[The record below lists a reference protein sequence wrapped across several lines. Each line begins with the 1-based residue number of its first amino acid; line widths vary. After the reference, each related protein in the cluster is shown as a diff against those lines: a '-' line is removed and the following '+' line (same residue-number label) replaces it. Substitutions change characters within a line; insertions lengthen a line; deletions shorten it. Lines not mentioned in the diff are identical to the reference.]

1 MQENTITKSRQKQKH
16 MNILLQGYYFTVI
29 FDGDL
34 DKFIAKHSKEF
45 DSAQYLVF
53 KDILGHLHHIQKIA
67 ILDYEI
73 YD

>member
-1 MQENTITKSRQKQKH
+1 MQEKTINKFRQKH
-16 MNILLQGYYFTVI
+16 MDILLQGYYFTVV

-34 DKFIAKHSKEF
+34 DKFITKHSKEL
-45 DSAQYLVF
+45 DSVHYLVF
-53 KDILGHLHHIQKIA
+53 KDILGRLHHIRKIA

>member
-1 MQENTITKSRQKQKH
+1 MQEKTINKFRQKH
-16 MNILLQGYYFTVI
+16 MDILLQGYYFTVV

-34 DKFIAKHSKEF
+34 DKFIAKHSKEL
-45 DSAQYLVF
+45 DSAHYLVF
-53 KDILGHLHHIQKIA
+53 KDILGRLHHIRKIA

>member
-1 MQENTITKSRQKQKH
+1 MD
-16 MNILLQGYYFTVI
+16 ILLQGYYFTVV

-34 DKFIAKHSKEF
+34 DKFITKHSKEL
-45 DSAQYLVF
+45 DSVHYLVF
-53 KDILGHLHHIQKIA
+53 KDILGRLHHIRKIA

>member
-1 MQENTITKSRQKQKH
+1 MQENKITKPKQKH

-34 DKFIAKHSKEF
+34 DKFIAKHSKEL
-45 DSAQYLVF
+45 DGAQYLVF
-53 KDILGHLHHIQKIA
+53 KDILGHSHHIRKIA

-73 YD
+73 YN

>member
-1 MQENTITKSRQKQKH
+1 MQENTITKPRQKH
-16 MNILLQGYYFTVI
+16 MDILLQGYYFTVV

-34 DKFIAKHSKEF
+34 DKFITKHSKEL
-45 DSAQYLVF
+45 DSAHYLVF
-53 KDILGHLHHIQKIA
+53 KDILGRLHHIKKIA